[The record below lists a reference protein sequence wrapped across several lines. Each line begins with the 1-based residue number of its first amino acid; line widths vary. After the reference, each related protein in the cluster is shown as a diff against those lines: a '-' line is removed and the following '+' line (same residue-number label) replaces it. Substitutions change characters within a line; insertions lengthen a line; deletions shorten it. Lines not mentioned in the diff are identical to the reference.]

1 MFDIGWGELVVIGI
15 VALIAIGP
23 KELPTVLRTLG
34 QYMGKVRRMAAE
46 FQGQFQDAL
55 REAEMADL
63 KKHADD
69 IKESVSGLANFDPLA
84 DTKKEIES
92 AFEDQPAKSA
102 LAESEQGSPEPAS
115 AAPAEGSAGELS
127 APPVADA
134 APLDQPAPVTEKD
147 FATSE
152 TPTPQQAG
160 GKA

>member
-84 DTKKEIES
+84 DTQKQIES
-92 AFEDQPAKSA
+92 AFDSEPTTSA
-102 LAESEQGSPEPAS
+102 SPEAGQESPQPIPAT
-115 AAPAEGSAGELS
+115 PAVDTAGELG
-127 APPVADA
+127 ALPAADLTL
-134 APLDQPAPVTEKD
+134 PDQPAPATEKD
-147 FATSE
+147 FATVE
-152 TPTPQQAG
+152 TPTPQQAR
-160 GKA
+160 GKQ